1 MQAFYTDHFELP
13 LPEGHRFPM
22 SKYRLLRERIAS
34 RNEDGSIRLQ
44 VPDPADPDALR
55 LAHDADYVASVF
67 DGTLG
72 AVEQRRIGFPW
83 SPGMVERSRR
93 SVGAT
98 IAAARCALEEG
109 ASVNLAGGTHHA
121 GPARGQ
127 GYCVFNDVAVAA
139 HLLLAEG
146 QIGRAAVVDCD
157 VHQGNGTA
165 EIFAEDERVF
175 TFSIHGAKNFPA
187 RKHPGD
193 LDVVLPTGT
202 GDGEYLDALDSALL
216 QVFEAGPFD
225 LVFYVSGADP
235 FEADT
240 LGHLS
245 LSKAGLAQRD
255 ERVFGMCLAHD
266 VPVAVGM
273 AGGYAPDVADIV
285 DIHEETVRQAARA
298 TVRNRSGVPG
308 RGD

>member
-34 RNEDGSIRLQ
+34 SAADGSIELR
-44 VPDPADPDALR
+44 VPDPVEPDELC
-55 LAHDADYVASVF
+55 LAHDATYVAKVF
-67 DGTLG
+67 EGTLD

-83 SPGMVERSRR
+83 SPEMVERSRR

-98 IAAARCALEEG
+98 IAAARCALTDG
-109 ASVNLAGGTHHA
+109 AAVNLAGGTHHS

-139 HLLLAEG
+139 HVLLAERR
-146 QIGRAAVVDCD
+146 IARSAVIDCD

-165 EIFAEDERVF
+165 EFFADDPRVF

-193 LDVVLPTGT
+193 LDVALESGT
-202 GDGEYLDALDSALL
+202 GDLAYLESLDGALQ
-216 QVFEAGPFD
+216 QVFASGPFD

-235 FEADT
+235 FAGDT
-240 LGHLS
+240 LGYLS
-245 LSKAGLAQRD
+245 LSKLGLKHRD
-255 ERVFGMCLAHD
+255 ELVFSMCQSWG
-266 VPVAVGM
+266 VPVAVSM
-273 AGGYAPDVADIV
+273 AGGYAASVDDIV
-285 DIHEETVRQAARA
+285 DIHEETVRQAARIA
-298 TVRNRSGVPG
+298 RRSSGVKS
-308 RGD
+308 